1 MWGLPAAF
9 LDELEKGFPQFLSEL
24 KEGDIKSEYLLPK
37 IIDKLVENGRAKVTV
52 LETRDKWFGVT
63 YKEDKQT
70 VIDSFAK
77 LVADG
82 VYQKNLFSDLKH

>member
-1 MWGLPAAF
+1 MARVT
-9 LDELEKGFPQFLSEL
+9 LDTTS
-24 KEGDIKSEYLLPK
+24 
-37 IIDKLVENGRAKVTV
+37 
-52 LETRDKWFGVT
+52 KWFGVT

>member
-1 MWGLPAAF
+1 MPLIFSFRNEFPGQVLGGEDLLLYVNLLGDFLTVQVLP
-9 LDELEKGFPQFLSEL
+9 
-24 KEGDIKSEYLLPK
+24 
-37 IIDKLVENGRAKVTV
+37 TH
-52 LETRDKWFGVT
+52 DKWFGVT

>member
-1 MWGLPAAF
+1 MEFFENTVSSNP
-9 LDELEKGFPQFLSEL
+9 L
-24 KEGDIKSEYLLPK
+24 KAEYLLPTH
-37 IIDKLVENGRAKVTV
+37 IGELLRENKVAVKV
-52 LETRDKWFGVT
+52 LETTDKWFGVT

>member
-1 MWGLPAAF
+1 MKCEFFLPSVVG
-9 LDELEKGFPQFLSEL
+9 ELLAEDKATVEVL
-24 KEGDIKSEYLLPK
+24 KSE
-37 IIDKLVENGRAKVTV
+37 
-52 LETRDKWFGVT
+52 DKWYGVT